1 LDLVSVITPT
11 HNLSKFISQTIE
23 SALAQTYINFEMII
37 VDDLSGDNTKD
48 IIRAYTEQDSRIK
61 LIELKMNVGP
71 ALARNIAIKEAKGRY
86 IAFLDGDD
94 IWLPEKLE
102 KQIKFMSDNAL
113 AFTYSS
119 YYLMDEEGNSIGK
132 FITKKN
138 VSYYSLLKT
147 NSIGCLTAIY
157 DTNKIG
163 KNMMPSILKRQ
174 DYGLWLNILKEIK
187 TARGILEPL
196 AVYRLRKES
205 VSSNKLIALKYVWK
219 IYRDVEKLNIFTSIY
234 YLCFYIYNGLRKY
247 K

>member
-1 LDLVSVITPT
+1 MDLVSVITPT